1 MFTRGG
7 RLGWVFRFRR
17 VGLGWA
23 GCEGMRW
30 RFEDSVQRSA
40 MGNCTFRLVSLTGT
54 VDASIR
60 RLKWSS
66 FASLVCLFPESSL
79 DIGGGKPLACTII
92 IQMHVHNLAFLFVI
106 FIFLFHFS
114 PESTNGY
121 LLCCTGDGPV
131 IQLRS
136 MRQAENKWRK

>member
-1 MFTRGG
+1 MFSRGG
-7 RLGWVFRFRR
+7 RLGWVFKFRR

-40 MGNCTFRLVSLTGT
+40 MGNCTFRLVSLIGT
-54 VDASIR
+54 VDASVR

-66 FASLVCLFPESSL
+66 FARLFCLFPEVSL
-79 DIGGGKPLACTII
+79 DIGGGDSAACALIM
-92 IQMHVHNLAFLFVI
+92 QVHVHNLAFLFVI
-106 FIFLFHFS
+106 LCFLFHFS

-121 LLCCTGDGPV
+121 MLCCTGDGSV
-131 IQLRS
+131 IQLRYI
-136 MRQAENKWRK
+136 RQAERMVA